1 MAKKTALPEHLWAE
15 LVNRHKAGDSLRAL
29 SQWLRNTHKIFV
41 SPDGSTVSR
50 WLSAR
55 SQEDTTVSQALA
67 DSEAA
72 RARLVTVQVA
82 SAETLG
88 DLGGLA
94 SVIDGLARDAETLSE
109 TARLLRDGAH
119 WEEDTPKGRARK
131 FDLRRLAEARRH
143 TEAAIS
149 ARGTAAQVL
158 RARIVLAQGAQPAP
172 SAGATGPTI
181 YVPRGVDDPRRLAE
195 EANEPLHTESAQ

>member
-1 MAKKTALPEHLWAE
+1 MAKKTTLPEHLWAE

-94 SVIDGLARDAETLSE
+94 AVIDGLAKDAETLSE

-158 RARIVLAQGAQPAP
+158 RARIVLAQGAQPAQ
-172 SAGATGPTI
+172 AQEGPRI
-181 YVPRGVDDPRRLAE
+181 GYYAPRGEEDPHALVKRM
-195 EANEPLHTESAQ
+195 NEPAHADGTQ